1 MSTLTLD
8 VDLVLLKFSIL
19 LEESLFCVNTR
30 EYICTLVELLSAYE
44 KVKPNRIHHT
54 VKIYMFALV
63 FFWGDLWTN
72 LKYHPFTPSSYHLLN
87 IANFYG
93 ETEQFLNWFSIR
105 VNAFLTSSNI
115 TYNHRLF
122 PRSVMQRKQL
132 QPDVPEIFNT

>member
-1 MSTLTLD
+1 MISQISILSYRICIVLTLALSTLTLD

-63 FFWGDLWTN
+63 FFGGDLWTN

-93 ETEQFLNWFSIR
+93 ETEQFLN
-105 VNAFLTSSNI
+105 
-115 TYNHRLF
+115 
-122 PRSVMQRKQL
+122 
-132 QPDVPEIFNT
+132 